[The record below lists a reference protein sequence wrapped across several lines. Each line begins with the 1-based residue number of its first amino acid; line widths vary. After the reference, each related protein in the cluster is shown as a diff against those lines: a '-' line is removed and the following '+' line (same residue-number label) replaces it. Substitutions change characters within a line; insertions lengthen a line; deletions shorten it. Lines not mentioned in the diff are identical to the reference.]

1 MMNDI
6 NMSKMLHDL
15 QRVAAQAQSQVK
27 PSLQIQD
34 NNTSPQSFAELM
46 QSAVDNVNA
55 AQKGSAALKKAF
67 ELGEAGVDLPQVMV
81 ASQKASIAFDAIVQ
95 VRKKLLEAYK
105 DVMSMQV

>member
-1 MMNDI
+1 MSDISMN
-6 NMSKMLHDL
+6 KMLLDL

-27 PSLQIQD
+27 PISQLSE

-55 AQKGSAALKKAF
+55 AQKHSGAMKKSF
-67 ELGEAGVDLPQVMV
+67 ELGEPGVDLPQVMV
-81 ASQKASIAFDAIVQ
+81 ASQKASIAFDGIVQ
-95 VRKKLLEAYK
+95 VRKKLMEAYK

>member
-1 MMNDI
+1 MIYIMCSSYLI
-6 NMSKMLHDL
+6 TRQLKFISHHM
-15 QRVAAQAQSQVK
+15 
-27 PSLQIQD
+27 QIQD